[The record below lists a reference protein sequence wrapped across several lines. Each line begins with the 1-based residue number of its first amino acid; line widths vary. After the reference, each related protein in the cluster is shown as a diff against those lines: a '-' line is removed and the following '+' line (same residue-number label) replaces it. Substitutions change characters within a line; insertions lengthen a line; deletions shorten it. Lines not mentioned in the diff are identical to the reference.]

1 MNGQG
6 EMIALWFEYAM
17 GDLQTAVSLRQNEG
31 VPLRNVCYMAQQS
44 VEKAIKCLFVHYRIE
59 VVKSHDLVYLHKKLP
74 SGLLLGVEVQ
84 DLAWLSYWAV
94 EARYPGDWPDVNT
107 ADADRAIGIAQ
118 TVCCAIKKIIDT

>member
-44 VEKAIKCLFVHYRIE
+44 VEKAIKCLFVHYGIE
-59 VVKSHDLVYLHKKLP
+59 VVKSQDLVYLHKKLP
-74 SGLLLGVEVQ
+74 ADLLLGVEIQ

-94 EARYPGDWPDVNT
+94 EARYPGDWPDVNV
-107 ADADRAIGIAQ
+107 AEADRAIGIAE
-118 TVCCAIKKIIDT
+118 TVCRTVERVISN